1 MTELDVFKN
10 TYVIDGKLKD
20 NELHHKITQLDE
32 ALDENKNIQWHADKN
47 QELKDLSSTL
57 QKWLFDV
64 ETNIQQK
71 KLDKVIDT
79 DEQKNEW
86 KEWARSANNFKMIL
100 ADVRRH
106 CDEVL
111 AKSNKLL
118 KKLRQEERL
127 SNIQRKESLENE
139 AKRACL
145 HVTLHDGQQ
154 YLSVMIYDDS
164 VTTFKPQEQYE
175 LVDMYIDHKKWHD
188 IHIVNLRG
196 FTAPCG
202 FTIKSAQNISIST
215 MTSSID

>member
-20 NELHHKITQLDE
+20 NELLHKITLLDE
-32 ALDENKNIQWHADKN
+32 ALEENKNIQWHADKN

-64 ETNIQQK
+64 ESNIQTK
-71 KLDKVIDT
+71 KANKVT
-79 DEQKNEW
+79 ETEEQKNTW
-86 KEWARSANNFKMIL
+86 VEWARSANRFKMVL
-100 ADVRRH
+100 ANVRRH

-127 SNIQRKESLENE
+127 TNIKRKESLENE

-145 HVTLHDGQQ
+145 HVTLHDGEQ

-164 VTTFKPQEQYE
+164 VTTFKPHEQYE
-175 LVDMYIDHKKWHD
+175 LVDIYVTHKKLRD
-188 IHIVNLRG
+188 IHIINLRG

-202 FTIKSAQNISIST
+202 FMIKSAHNISVSS
-215 MTSSID
+215 MTNSID